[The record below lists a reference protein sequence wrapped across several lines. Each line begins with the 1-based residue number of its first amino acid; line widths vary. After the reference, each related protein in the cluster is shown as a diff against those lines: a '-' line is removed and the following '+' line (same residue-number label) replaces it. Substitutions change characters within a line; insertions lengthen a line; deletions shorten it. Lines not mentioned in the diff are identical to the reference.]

1 MILRP
6 PRSTRTD
13 TLFPYTT
20 LFRSGRAAGRGA
32 EEVRTDLE
40 SQVRCFNLAGRSEA
54 DAPHTLPFDQLALHR
69 GPAHGR
75 GDARADHPGHW
86 QLRHDPAPHDRRPP
100 PAGRAEDVRFAGP
113 QFGWRSGDRW
123 GGE

>member
-40 SQVRCFNLAGRSEA
+40 SQVRCFHLAGRSEA
-54 DAPHTLPFDQLALHR
+54 DARHTLPFDQLALHR
-69 GPAHGR
+69 GPANGR
-75 GDARADHPGHW
+75 GDAPAHAPSDRPVRHAAAPAQRRA
-86 QLRHDPAPHDRRPP
+86 AAA
-100 PAGRAEDVRFAGP
+100 AGSVE
-113 QFGWRSGDRW
+113 
-123 GGE
+123 GGL

>member
-40 SQVRCFNLAGRSEA
+40 SQVRCFHLAGRSEA
-54 DAPHTLPFDQLALHR
+54 DARHTLPFDQLALHR

-75 GDARADHPGHW
+75 GDAPA
-86 QLRHDPAPHDRRPP
+86 DPAGHPPVRQAAAAAERPAAAP
-100 PAGRAEDVRFAGP
+100 GGAVEVRYRGS
-113 QFGWRSGDRW
+113 RTRVV
-123 GGE
+123 GGKGG